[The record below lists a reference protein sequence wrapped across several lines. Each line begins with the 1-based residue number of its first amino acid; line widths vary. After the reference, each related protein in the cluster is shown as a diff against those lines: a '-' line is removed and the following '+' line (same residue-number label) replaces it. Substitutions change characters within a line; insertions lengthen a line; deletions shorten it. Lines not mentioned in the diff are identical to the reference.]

1 MAQNQE
7 NFSTAKTSQNFA
19 QALTQELAQ
28 EIAQELATDAAQLG
42 LLKLALSTFTTII
55 HESGHAVTASLLF
68 DLESTPQIHIG
79 TFNPEQDATNELFSI
94 RNMHFYKSLWTRGIT
109 DIPPTTQAPCPAK
122 QIAVIA
128 AGSVAEIATLYTLL
142 SAITAYCAYCDHKS
156 LGEITLKSLLN
167 GASPF
172 AYILETKNISQ
183 AQKRFLLNISFV
195 ACFSLI
201 FNLFYVCTPYKPHGD
216 GAIIWREHMGVTGTG
231 LTVARILSTIEVY
244 GCWGWLI
251 RKYYKAR
258 RTLYLQN
265 R

>member
-94 RNMHFYKSLWTRGIT
+94 RNMHFYKSF
-109 DIPPTTQAPCPAK
+109 
-122 QIAVIA
+122 
-128 AGSVAEIATLYTLL
+128 SVAEIATLYTLL